1 MRTME
6 RPYIE
11 TKERKENLE
20 LSQKL
25 RETRLAIAEQREN
38 IVGHNKYHL
47 LNVTSVSIL
56 TQNEQCERDLVR

>member
-11 TKERKENLE
+11 MKERKENLE

-25 RETRLAIAEQREN
+25 RETRLAIAERSEN
-38 IVGHNKYHL
+38 NVGHN
-47 LNVTSVSIL
+47 NIL
-56 TQNEQCERDLVR
+56 SYFAKEWLC